1 MLYIKREIKNRKG
14 QVKYMKKLLEEQIRN
29 INSELELVE
38 SVEKKIELRLSFAML
53 LHDLDGELELPEISE
68 GKDAIKSDSKKKKK
82 TTKKKEEPAVA
93 EEVVEE
99 TKIEESFNDEE
110 LQNTGIELQEEM
122 SEEPS
127 PVKTEIIIEGVDCTD
142 TYNRL
147 PYDMDEELHQS
158 LAYVLEANKE
168 IIPVYEEIV
177 QETGLSHSE
186 YLINLAYLLYTN
198 DLEAVNG
205 ALAEFS
211 NGVLKD
217 VYTDLNDNNLE
228 AFMNYID
235 SGEEE

>member
-1 MLYIKREIKNRKG
+1 
-14 QVKYMKKLLEEQIRN
+14 MKKLLEEQIRN

-38 SVEKKIELRLSFAML
+38 SVEKKIELRLAFAML
-53 LHDLDGELELPEISE
+53 LHDLDGELELPEIPE

-82 TTKKKEEPAVA
+82 TTKKKEEVNEEPA
-93 EEVVEE
+93 VVEE
-99 TKIEESFNDEE
+99 IVEEAKIEEAFNDEE
-110 LQNTGIELQEEM
+110 LQNTGIELQEEI

-186 YLINLAYLLYTN
+186 HLINLAYLLYTN

>member
-1 MLYIKREIKNRKG
+1 
-14 QVKYMKKLLEEQIRN
+14 MKKLLEEQIRN

-38 SVEKKIELRLSFAML
+38 SVEKKIELRLAFAML
-53 LHDLDGELELPEISE
+53 LHDLDGELELPEIPE

-82 TTKKKEEPAVA
+82 TTKKKEEVNEEPA
-93 EEVVEE
+93 VVEE
-99 TKIEESFNDEE
+99 IVEEAKIEEAFNDEE
-110 LQNTGIELQEEM
+110 LQNTGIELQEEI

-186 YLINLAYLLYTN
+186 HLINLAYLLYTN

-205 ALAEFS
+205 ALSEFS

-217 VYTDLNDNNLE
+217 VYADLNDNNLE

>member
-1 MLYIKREIKNRKG
+1 
-14 QVKYMKKLLEEQIRN
+14 MKKLLEEQIRN

-38 SVEKKIELRLSFAML
+38 SVEKKIELRLAFAML
-53 LHDLDGELELPEISE
+53 IHDLDGELELPEIPE

-82 TTKKKEEPAVA
+82 TTKKKEEVKEEPA
-93 EEVVEE
+93 VVEE
-99 TKIEESFNDEE
+99 IVEEAQIEEAFNDEE
-110 LQNTGIELQEEM
+110 LQNTGIELQEEI

-205 ALAEFS
+205 ALSEFS

>member
-1 MLYIKREIKNRKG
+1 
-14 QVKYMKKLLEEQIRN
+14 MKKLLEKQIAS
-29 INSELELVE
+29 INSELESVE
-38 SVEKKIELRLSFAML
+38 DVEKKIELRLAFAML

-68 GKDAIKSDSKKKKK
+68 GKDAIKSDTKKKKK
-82 TTKKKEEPAVA
+82 ATKKKEEVKEEPA
-93 EEVVEE
+93 VVEE
-99 TKIEESFNDEE
+99 IVEEAQIEEAFNDEE
-110 LQNTGIELQEEM
+110 LQNTGIELQEEV

-186 YLINLAYLLYTN
+186 YLISLAYLLYTN

>member
-1 MLYIKREIKNRKG
+1 
-14 QVKYMKKLLEEQIRN
+14 MKKLLEEQIRN

-38 SVEKKIELRLSFAML
+38 SVEKKIELRLAFAML
-53 LHDLDGELELPEISE
+53 LHDLDGELELPEIPE

-82 TTKKKEEPAVA
+82 PTTKKEEVKEEPAV
-93 EEVVEE
+93 VEE
-99 TKIEESFNDEE
+99 IVEEAQIEEAFNDEE
-110 LQNTGIELQEEM
+110 LQNTGIELQEEI

-205 ALAEFS
+205 ALSEFS

-217 VYTDLNDNNLE
+217 VYADLNDNNLE

>member
-1 MLYIKREIKNRKG
+1 
-14 QVKYMKKLLEEQIRN
+14 MKKLLEKQIAS
-29 INSELELVE
+29 INSELESVE
-38 SVEKKIELRLSFAML
+38 DVEKKIELRLAFAML

-68 GKDAIKSDSKKKKK
+68 GKDAIKSDTKKKKK
-82 TTKKKEEPAVA
+82 ATKKKEEVK
-93 EEVVEE
+93 EEHAVVEE
-99 TKIEESFNDEE
+99 IVEEAQIEEAFNDEE
-110 LQNTGIELQEEM
+110 LQNTGIELQEEV

-205 ALAEFS
+205 ALSEFS

-217 VYTDLNDNNLE
+217 VYADLNDNNLE

>member
-1 MLYIKREIKNRKG
+1 
-14 QVKYMKKLLEEQIRN
+14 MKKLLEEQIRN

-38 SVEKKIELRLSFAML
+38 SVEKKIELRLAFAML

-68 GKDAIKSDSKKKKK
+68 GKDAIKSDTKKKKK
-82 TTKKKEEPAVA
+82 TTKKKEEVNEEPA
-93 EEVVEE
+93 VVEE
-99 TKIEESFNDEE
+99 IVEEAKIEEAFNDEE
-110 LQNTGIELQEEM
+110 LQNTGIELQEEI

-186 YLINLAYLLYTN
+186 HLINLAYLLYTN

-205 ALAEFS
+205 ALSEFS

-217 VYTDLNDNNLE
+217 VYADLNDNNLE

>member
-1 MLYIKREIKNRKG
+1 
-14 QVKYMKKLLEEQIRN
+14 MKKLLEEQIRN

-38 SVEKKIELRLSFAML
+38 SVEKQIELRLAFAML
-53 LHDLDGELELPEISE
+53 LHDLDGELELPEIPE

-82 TTKKKEEPAVA
+82 TTKKKEEVNEEPA
-93 EEVVEE
+93 VVEE
-99 TKIEESFNDEE
+99 IVEEAKIEEAFNDEE
-110 LQNTGIELQEEM
+110 LQNTGIELQEEI

-186 YLINLAYLLYTN
+186 HLINLAYLLYTN

-205 ALAEFS
+205 ALSEFS

-217 VYTDLNDNNLE
+217 VYADLNDNNLE

>member
-1 MLYIKREIKNRKG
+1 
-14 QVKYMKKLLEEQIRN
+14 MKKLLEEQIRN

-38 SVEKKIELRLSFAML
+38 SVEKKIELRLAFAML
-53 LHDLDGELELPEISE
+53 IHDLDGELELPEIPE

-82 TTKKKEEPAVA
+82 TTKKKEEVKEEPAVVG
-93 EEVVEE
+93 EIVEE
-99 TKIEESFNDEE
+99 AQIEEAFNDEE
-110 LQNTGIELQEEM
+110 LQNTGIELQEEI

-158 LAYVLEANKE
+158 LAYILEANKE

-186 YLINLAYLLYTN
+186 HLISLAYLLYTN

-205 ALAEFS
+205 ALTEFS

-217 VYTDLNDNNLE
+217 VYADLNDNNLE

>member
-1 MLYIKREIKNRKG
+1 
-14 QVKYMKKLLEEQIRN
+14 MKKLLEEQIRN

-38 SVEKKIELRLSFAML
+38 SVEKKIELRLAFAML
-53 LHDLDGELELPEISE
+53 LHDLDGELELPEIPE

-82 TTKKKEEPAVA
+82 TTKKKEEVKEEPA
-93 EEVVEE
+93 VVEE
-99 TKIEESFNDEE
+99 IVEEAQIEEAFNDEE
-110 LQNTGIELQEEM
+110 LQNTGIELQEEI

-186 YLINLAYLLYTN
+186 YLISLAYLLYTN

>member
-1 MLYIKREIKNRKG
+1 
-14 QVKYMKKLLEEQIRN
+14 MKKLLEEQIRN

-38 SVEKKIELRLSFAML
+38 SVEKKIELRLAFAML
-53 LHDLDGELELPEISE
+53 LHDLDGELELPEIPE

-82 TTKKKEEPAVA
+82 TTKKKEEVNEEPA
-93 EEVVEE
+93 VVEE
-99 TKIEESFNDEE
+99 IVEEAKIEEAFNDEE
-110 LQNTGIELQEEM
+110 LQNTGIELKEEV
-122 SEEPS
+122 SEKPS

>member
-1 MLYIKREIKNRKG
+1 
-14 QVKYMKKLLEEQIRN
+14 MKKLLEEQIRN

-38 SVEKKIELRLSFAML
+38 SVEKKIELRLAFAML
-53 LHDLDGELELPEISE
+53 LHDLDGELELPEIPE

-82 TTKKKEEPAVA
+82 TTKKKEEVK
-93 EEVVEE
+93 EESAVVEE
-99 TKIEESFNDEE
+99 IVEEAQIEEAFNDEE
-110 LQNTGIELQEEM
+110 LQNTGIELQEEI

-205 ALAEFS
+205 ALSEFS

-217 VYTDLNDNNLE
+217 VYADLNDNNLE

>member
-1 MLYIKREIKNRKG
+1 
-14 QVKYMKKLLEEQIRN
+14 MKKLLEEQIRN

-38 SVEKKIELRLSFAML
+38 SVEKKIELRLAFAML
-53 LHDLDGELELPEISE
+53 LHDLDGELELPEIPE

-82 TTKKKEEPAVA
+82 TTKKKEEVK
-93 EEVVEE
+93 EESAVVEE
-99 TKIEESFNDEE
+99 IVEEAQIEEAFNDEE
-110 LQNTGIELQEEM
+110 LQNTGIELQEEI

-205 ALAEFS
+205 ALSEFS

>member
-1 MLYIKREIKNRKG
+1 
-14 QVKYMKKLLEEQIRN
+14 MKKLLEEQIRN

-38 SVEKKIELRLSFAML
+38 SVEKKIELRLAFAML
-53 LHDLDGELELPEISE
+53 LHDLDGELELPEIPE

-82 TTKKKEEPAVA
+82 TTKKKEEVKEEPA
-93 EEVVEE
+93 VVEE
-99 TKIEESFNDEE
+99 IVEEAQIEEAFNDEE
-110 LQNTGIELQEEM
+110 LQNTGIELQEEI

-217 VYTDLNDNNLE
+217 VYAD
-228 AFMNYID
+228 
-235 SGEEE
+235 

>member
-1 MLYIKREIKNRKG
+1 
-14 QVKYMKKLLEEQIRN
+14 MKKLLEEQIRN

-38 SVEKKIELRLSFAML
+38 SVEKKIELRLAFAML
-53 LHDLDGELELPEISE
+53 LHDLDGELELPEIPE

-82 TTKKKEEPAVA
+82 TTKKKEEVKEEPA
-93 EEVVEE
+93 VVEE
-99 TKIEESFNDEE
+99 IVEEAQIEEAFNDEE
-110 LQNTGIELQEEM
+110 LQNTGIELQEEI

-217 VYTDLNDNNLE
+217 VYADLNDNNLE

>member
-1 MLYIKREIKNRKG
+1 
-14 QVKYMKKLLEEQIRN
+14 MKKLLEEQIRN

-38 SVEKKIELRLSFAML
+38 SVEKKIELRLAFAML
-53 LHDLDGELELPEISE
+53 LNNLDGELELPEIPE

-82 TTKKKEEPAVA
+82 TTKKKEEVKEEPAVVG
-93 EEVVEE
+93 EIVEE
-99 TKIEESFNDEE
+99 AQIEEAFNDEE
-110 LQNTGIELQEEM
+110 LQNTGIELQEEI

-186 YLINLAYLLYTN
+186 HLINLAYLLYTN

-205 ALAEFS
+205 ALTEFS

-217 VYTDLNDNNLE
+217 VYADLNDNNLE

>member
-1 MLYIKREIKNRKG
+1 
-14 QVKYMKKLLEEQIRN
+14 MKKLLEEQIRN

-38 SVEKKIELRLSFAML
+38 SVEKKIELRLAFAML
-53 LHDLDGELELPEISE
+53 IHDLDGELELPEIPE

-82 TTKKKEEPAVA
+82 TTKKKEEVKEEPAVVG
-93 EEVVEE
+93 EIVEE
-99 TKIEESFNDEE
+99 AQIEEAFNDEE
-110 LQNTGIELQEEM
+110 LQNTGIELQEEI

-158 LAYVLEANKE
+158 LAYILEANKE

-217 VYTDLNDNNLE
+217 VYADLNDNNLE

>member
-1 MLYIKREIKNRKG
+1 
-14 QVKYMKKLLEEQIRN
+14 MKKLLEEQIRN

-38 SVEKKIELRLSFAML
+38 SVEKKIELRLAFAML
-53 LHDLDGELELPEISE
+53 LHDLDGELELPEIPE

-82 TTKKKEEPAVA
+82 TTKKKEEVNEEPA
-93 EEVVEE
+93 VVEE
-99 TKIEESFNDEE
+99 IVEEAKIEEAFNDEE
-110 LQNTGIELQEEM
+110 LQNTGIELQEEI

-205 ALAEFS
+205 ALSEFS

-217 VYTDLNDNNLE
+217 VYADLNDNNLE

>member
-1 MLYIKREIKNRKG
+1 
-14 QVKYMKKLLEEQIRN
+14 MKKLLEEQIRN

-38 SVEKKIELRLSFAML
+38 SVEKKIELRLAFAML
-53 LHDLDGELELPEISE
+53 IHDLDGEIELPEIPE

-82 TTKKKEEPAVA
+82 TTKKKEEVNEEPA
-93 EEVVEE
+93 VVEE
-99 TKIEESFNDEE
+99 IVEEAKIEEAFNDEE
-110 LQNTGIELQEEM
+110 LQNTGIELQEEI

-186 YLINLAYLLYTN
+186 HLINLAYLLYTN

-205 ALAEFS
+205 ALSEFS

-217 VYTDLNDNNLE
+217 VYADLNDNNLE

>member
-1 MLYIKREIKNRKG
+1 
-14 QVKYMKKLLEEQIRN
+14 MKKLLEEQIRN

-38 SVEKKIELRLSFAML
+38 SVEKKIELRLAFAML
-53 LHDLDGELELPEISE
+53 IHDLDGEIELPEIPE

-82 TTKKKEEPAVA
+82 TTKKKEEVNEEPA
-93 EEVVEE
+93 VVEE
-99 TKIEESFNDEE
+99 IVEEAKIEEAFNDEE
-110 LQNTGIELQEEM
+110 LQNTGIELKEEV
-122 SEEPS
+122 SEKPS

-186 YLINLAYLLYTN
+186 HLINLAYLLYTN

-205 ALAEFS
+205 ALSEFS

-217 VYTDLNDNNLE
+217 VYADLNDNNLE

>member
-1 MLYIKREIKNRKG
+1 
-14 QVKYMKKLLEEQIRN
+14 MKKLLEEQIRN

-38 SVEKKIELRLSFAML
+38 SVEKKIELRLAFAML
-53 LHDLDGELELPEISE
+53 LHDLDGELELPEIPE

-82 TTKKKEEPAVA
+82 TTKKKEEVK
-93 EEVVEE
+93 EESAVVEE
-99 TKIEESFNDEE
+99 IVEEAQIEEAFNDEE
-110 LQNTGIELQEEM
+110 LQNTGIELQEEI

-158 LAYVLEANKE
+158 LAYILEANKE

-205 ALAEFS
+205 ALSEFS

>member
-1 MLYIKREIKNRKG
+1 
-14 QVKYMKKLLEEQIRN
+14 MKKLLEEQIRN

-38 SVEKKIELRLSFAML
+38 SVEKKIELRLAFAML
-53 LHDLDGELELPEISE
+53 LHDLDGELELPEIPE

-82 TTKKKEEPAVA
+82 TTKKKEEVKEEPA
-93 EEVVEE
+93 VVEE
-99 TKIEESFNDEE
+99 IVEEAQIEEAFNDEE
-110 LQNTGIELQEEM
+110 LQNTGIELQEEI

-205 ALAEFS
+205 ALSEFS

>member
-1 MLYIKREIKNRKG
+1 
-14 QVKYMKKLLEEQIRN
+14 MKKLLEEQIRN

-53 LHDLDGELELPEISE
+53 LHDLDGEIELPEIPE

-82 TTKKKEEPAVA
+82 TTKKKEEPVSID
-93 EEVVEE
+93 EEA
-99 TKIEESFNDEE
+99 TIEEDEIPFPPKEEIIPEKPEAYFNDEE
-110 LQNTGIELQEEM
+110 LQNTGIKLQEEV

-147 PYDMDEELHQS
+147 PYDMDEKLHQS

-186 YLINLAYLLYTN
+186 HLINLAYLLYTN